1 MNTATLGL
9 VGAVTAAL
17 IAALAATLGPL
28 ALQRRKERAE
38 DLQRAKDDTTRRV
51 DLIND
56 VAVSCRAWLLYMVRV
71 LQDTEAGRSLT
82 VDAFDEKSAELR
94 TAAEQALAQ
103 AVHAG
108 YELSDSGLADALR
121 AMEARVRTSLIRP
134 LRPEDVSQMREEAS
148 SYFTHRAIIRVR
160 MINEVTRQDSPTD
173 PLTGTVFE
181 HRHSP
186 RP

>member
-28 ALQRRKERAE
+28 VLHRRKERAE

-51 DLIND
+51 DLVNE
-56 VAVSCRAWLLYMVRV
+56 VGVHCRSWLLYMVRV
-71 LQDTEAGRSLT
+71 LEDTEAGRALT

-94 TAAEQALAQ
+94 TAAEHALAQ

-121 AMEARVRTSLIRP
+121 AMDARVRASLIQALSP
-134 LRPEDVSQMREEAS
+134 PEVSQLREEAS
-148 SYFTHRAIIRVR
+148 SYFTPRAEVRVR

-173 PLTGTVFE
+173 PLVGTVFE